1 MEFKCQFL
9 KRQKQVWLTSAR
21 QSLLAGPGL
30 ALGPDDGEDALWQA
44 EGASPAPAGSV
55 RASLCEAWHP
65 GTAPAELCGWGCGG
79 PGDISMLP

>member
-9 KRQKQVWLTSAR
+9 KHQKQVWLTSAR

-65 GTAPAELCGWGCGG
+65 GTAPAELCG
-79 PGDISMLP
+79 